1 MDLSKFTINKKGQLF
16 KCGQPFM
23 TVTELKF
30 CFHTTKGPAHNIALE
45 LLAAVDNKDIREV

>member
-16 KCGQPFM
+16 KEGKLFM

-30 CFHTTKGPAHNIALE
+30 GFHTTKGQTHNVALE
-45 LLAAVDNKDIREV
+45 LLAAIDNGDIKEC